1 MRKHNKS
8 NSIKSIGRRG
18 AAWLLA
24 LALMCG
30 LMPGAGLS
38 ALAVQAPGTGNQAE
52 YGHWAQEYLD
62 KLVSWGVMRGD
73 IDGNLRPDA
82 DISRAEFVTM
92 VNRAYGY
99 DEVGVNPFTDV
110 DFHSWYADD
119 ISIAYNVGYF
129 TGTSSTTASPDLG
142 LTREQ
147 ATLLLGRNMMLEA
160 STGETLGYADS
171 REFSDWSRAMIPA
184 ASNAGIING
193 YSDGTFRPQNNITRG
208 EVAAMLARSLGT
220 PIYEAGEYELGNVY
234 GNVTIAT
241 SGVNLRNTV
250 IAGDL
255 YLTGGIGLGELLL
268 ENVTVLGRIIASGA
282 GESNKGDS
290 SIILRNVE
298 ADSMV
303 VDSINNQFVTLRV
316 EGDTDIDVTSVRT
329 PAYLEDVTPDEYGLK
344 LVQLEGE
351 AGTSLQLAGNVKE
364 VVNLTPNSYLHMAQG
379 SAQRV
384 TIDEK
389 AMGATMQIDLGA
401 RVKEL
406 NLDVATTVTGT
417 GDVDHVNISAA
428 GCTVA
433 MPPDT
438 VDIRPGISSSVAGEA
453 MDNVTAAEY
462 SADPRILA
470 GYPEARNVAPTGA
483 DAVFSTN
490 KRGTVYWAITALADG
505 SVSEDDLITP
515 PVYGGIILQSGTL
528 QAAASKTEYTAK
540 LNKLTTDGS
549 YYLSAIMVDSRG
561 QHSPVKVT
569 AFTTPDDTVPAFTT
583 GYPVMSKVTCAVSQV
598 TVMTN
603 KSCQLY
609 YALLPKGSATPRA
622 EDFKSNAITGNLGY
636 GSIDVVKNSTLPFR
650 VNNVDLEEKT
660 DYDLYL
666 WLNDYDNV
674 KSSAVRKLSFTTA
687 DETPPTITYMEQT
700 NAQTTSI
707 DMTYALD
714 EPGTLYWA
722 IVREGD
728 PFFRPMTGTNF
739 TPTLEDEAGKIQ
751 IEAGV
756 GAVKKGSSNAANAD
770 ADIRFAISG
779 LPAQSD
785 ANPQTTYDLYY
796 VAKDRAGNYSE
807 AKRITVSIADGL
819 PPKVTQE
826 FTRYN
831 GDEVDKPLAN
841 TDVRLVFSENA
852 QGVKT
857 VRGQRVYEEKFLELY
872 NDSQDQDKTAE
883 EREQARVQ
891 LGDALKNHIKFY
903 YKENGRFLDSETE
916 GLQRDAKGQGPDNWL
931 IDFYNATVQLEGG
944 KMIITFPTD
953 RNKERSALNLSSG
966 GTYQFRVS
974 EIVDYAII
982 PNMMGATSLPE
993 FTTVFATVTISSA
1006 NEWEL
1011 TDGGKTLPI
1020 DMCFQLDPLSTSSTT
1035 EDVFYDLM
1043 IWSDS
1048 SMEFELYTRETTTN
1062 GRAFGAWRDVGTFT
1076 YTVPQGDPYAYRTV
1090 AQIERGTGS
1099 SYPFK
1104 PLLDLKEGTQYQYAI
1119 HVTRLDGNADRNAW
1133 NKIVNMKV
1141 TIAAGSQSLLRL
1153 VPAGSREE
1161 DWANAKASGV
1171 YSVGEP
1177 DPYTQKVPFSDTR
1190 APDIVAPYPRF
1201 EVGDSVADMTFLL
1214 NREGTIYYVVTPVR
1228 EITDN
1233 GKPDI
1238 DTPVQATAIE
1248 LIKDPNGNITGTTN
1262 DHTPLPAEVPESGN
1276 DNAQGVTNPMYL
1288 SQPTRETIINTR
1300 ITDTR
1305 VRQGNVRGNAGTTSS
1320 VHLVDLIPDTI
1331 YYVYLMFQ
1339 GTQQVVS
1346 DYALCYKFR
1355 TAEGIR
1361 PIIQLQVVNNSD
1373 VDVTVDRTA
1382 EVYAKLLY
1390 AGNVG
1395 SPFNEDFSGYIEK
1408 NEDGTPVNPKI
1419 PASYLAK
1426 GYTVLQ
1432 AMIDSIGSTGTCSV
1446 FDEYA
1451 SIATKNRVAAII
1463 REGNLGDT
1471 IVDQWGPQTVE
1482 MKKHELMKFDK
1493 DRMDEN
1499 NQYVC
1504 VAVAKSPLYE
1514 GDGFRAARP
1523 VQLVDTESPLITD
1536 VLVNLSY
1543 DATTGEMNGTVQI
1556 VFNKVLYLRVDDN
1569 SRYLLAK
1576 TMDFGPIKDPNDATK
1591 DSGYCGLGGRVIESN
1606 GVTVM
1611 VSKTL
1616 YQTNTLEFNFEKVKG
1631 TSYGI
1636 SLPIGLCNRWGYN
1649 AGAGTVRVS
1658 INPQTGATSYTVTPS
1673 AWQAKG

>member
-38 ALAVQAPGTGNQAE
+38 ALAVQAPGTGNQVE

-1104 PLLDLKEGTQYQYAI
+1104 PLLNLVEGVEYQYAI
-1119 HVTRLDGNADRNAW
+1119 HVTRLDGDTDRNAW

-1153 VPAGSREE
+1153 VPAGSKEE
-1161 DWANAKASGV
+1161 DWANAKSSGV

-1201 EVGDSVADMTFLL
+1201 EVGDAVADMTFLL
-1214 NREGTIYYVVTPVR
+1214 NREGTIYYVVTPVKVNA
-1228 EITDN
+1228 DKGN
-1233 GKPDI
+1233 I
-1238 DTPVQATAIE
+1238 DTPVPPTAIKVE
-1248 LIKDPNGNITGTTN
+1248 NGAAQPGSEFV
-1262 DHTPLPAEVPESGN
+1262 PLPTQVPDGGDDKN
-1276 DNAQGVTNPMYL
+1276 VPPPLYL
-1288 SQPTRETIINTR
+1288 SLPTRETIINTK
-1300 ITDTR
+1300 IADPS
-1305 VRQGNVRGNAGTTSS
+1305 VRQGSVSGNAGTTSS
-1320 VHLVDLIPDTI
+1320 VHLIDLIPDTV

-1346 DYALCYKFR
+1346 DYALCYKFK
-1355 TAEGIR
+1355 TVEGIR
-1361 PIIQLQVVNNSD
+1361 PVLQLQVVNNSD
-1373 VDVTVDRTA
+1373 VDATVDRTA

-1390 AGNVG
+1390 AGNIG
-1395 SPFNEDFSGYIEK
+1395 SPFNEKFSK
-1408 NEDGTPVNPKI
+1408 DGNCTDDTP
-1419 PASYLAK
+1419 AEYK
-1426 GYTVLQ
+1426 GDTYTVLD
-1432 AMIDSIGSTGTCSV
+1432 AMLSSVSSTEPCSV
-1446 FDEYA
+1446 FDKYA
-1451 SIATKNRVAAII
+1451 SQPLKDNVASLI
-1463 REGNLGDT
+1463 RTGNVGNT
-1471 IVDQWGPQTVE
+1471 IVDQWGPQIIE
-1482 MKKHELMKFDK
+1482 MDKHQLIEFDEE
-1493 DRMDEN
+1493 RLDEN

-1504 VAVAKSPLYE
+1504 VAVAKSPLYT
-1514 GDGFRAARP
+1514 GDAFRAARP
-1523 VQLVDTESPLITD
+1523 VQLVDMESPQITDVAVNLNYENGVMNGIVSINFNKILYLSQNNKQYPLATMMNTGLITD
-1536 VLVNLSY
+1536 A
-1543 DATTGEMNGTVQI
+1543 DG
-1556 VFNKVLYLRVDDN
+1556 
-1569 SRYLLAK
+1569 K
-1576 TMDFGPIKDPNDATK
+1576 T
-1591 DSGYCGLGGRVIESN
+1591 YCGLGGKFPPMGNVEVN
-1606 GVTVM
+1606 VTTVP
-1611 VSKTL
+1611 SETSIL
-1616 YQTNTLEFNFEKVKG
+1616 SFNFKDVPG
-1631 TSYGI
+1631 TNYTI
-1636 SLPIGLCNRWGYN
+1636 SLPIGLCNKWGYS
-1649 AGAGTVRVS
+1649 AGAGTVK
-1658 INPQTGATSYTVTPS
+1658 ITYNKANDTFSYVVTPP
-1673 AWQAKG
+1673 AWQAKN